1 MGAISRRSF
10 VSSAVSGAGAALG
23 AGALAGF
30 AGAGALGA
38 LPGLARP
45 ASAAEPPE
53 GAVPVELDATV
64 AVGGATFGYPST
76 CWSPSPDLPEGA
88 AAKFDIVEQGSGQT
102 VGSAVFTV
110 GSPAEAVSGGAWYAQ
125 NVFDGLMASEMSAGP
140 GGNVALYGFER
151 LDRDGVE
158 MGRALRSCATSE
170 KDGDGRPMLGW
181 LYMALAHDWTLI
193 YLEISVCPESFDAIT
208 TQTEAVWNSAVW
220 PAAIPE
226 DQAEGRLED
235 FRLFAL
241 ERVAL
246 RNRLHPYCNPYW
258 EVSDVAGIFGSLGD
272 PGHAGYLMP
281 RMWSYK
287 FSTPDGIEES
297 RVEHIEINTGY
308 GAPSMWL
315 WAMHRTDSDGTEYL
329 RSTAEVEGYGVV
341 DIAHYD
347 YSSFFAWYVASNG
360 TPILPEEAPH
370 PSKWVVFSGWN
381 GEPWQRVVGG

>member
-10 VSSAVSGAGAALG
+10 VSAAVSGAGALG
-23 AGALAGF
+23 VGAL
-30 AGAGALGA
+30 AGAGALGMA
-38 LPGLARP
+38 AGRA
-45 ASAAEPPE
+45 ASADEPPE
-53 GAVPVELDATV
+53 GAGPIALDATV
-64 AVGGATFGYPST
+64 AVGGATFGYPSA
-76 CWSPSPDLPEGA
+76 CWGPSSDLPEGA
-88 AAKFDIVEQGSGQT
+88 AAKFDIVEQASGQT
-102 VGSAVFTV
+102 VGSAVFTA

-151 LDRDGVE
+151 FDRDGVE

-170 KDGDGRPMLGW
+170 NDGDRRPMLGW
-181 LYMALAHDWTLI
+181 LYMTLAHDWSLI
-193 YLEISVCPESFDAIT
+193 YLEVSVCPESFDAVA

-220 PAAIPE
+220 PVAIPE

-235 FRLFAL
+235 FRSFAL

-258 EVSDVAGIFGSLGD
+258 AVADIYVNTGSLGD
-272 PGHAGYLMP
+272 PGHTGYLMP

-347 YSSFFAWYVASNG
+347 YSSFVVWYVASDG

>member
-10 VSSAVSGAGAALG
+10 VSSAVSGAGALG
-23 AGALAGF
+23 VGALAGL
-30 AGAGALGA
+30 AGAGALGMA
-38 LPGLARP
+38 AGRA
-45 ASAAEPPE
+45 ASADEPPE
-53 GAVPVELDATV
+53 GAGPVELDATV
-64 AVGGATFGYPST
+64 AVGGATFGYPSA
-76 CWSPSPDLPEGA
+76 CWGPSSNLPEGA
-88 AAKFDIVEQGSGQT
+88 AAKFDIVEQASGQT

-151 LDRDGVE
+151 FDRDGVE

-170 KDGDGRPMLGW
+170 NDGDRRPMLGW
-181 LYMALAHDWTLI
+181 LYMALAHDWSLI
-193 YLEISVCPESFDAIT
+193 YLEVSVCPESFDAVA
-208 TQTEAVWNSAVW
+208 TQTEAVWSSAVW
-220 PAAIPE
+220 PVAIPE

-235 FRLFAL
+235 FRSFAL

-258 EVSDVAGIFGSLGD
+258 AVADIYVNTGSLGD
-272 PGHAGYLMP
+272 PGHTGYLMP

-297 RVEHIEINTGY
+297 RVEHIEINMGY

-347 YSSFFAWYVASNG
+347 YSSFVVWYVASDG

>member
-10 VSSAVSGAGAALG
+10 VSGAISGAGALG
-23 AGALAGF
+23 VGAL
-30 AGAGALGA
+30 AGAGALGMA
-38 LPGLARP
+38 AGRA
-45 ASAAEPPE
+45 ASADEPPE
-53 GAVPVELDATV
+53 GAGPIALDATV
-64 AVGGATFGYPST
+64 AVGGATFGYPSA
-76 CWSPSPDLPEGA
+76 CWGPSSDLPEGA
-88 AAKFDIVEQGSGQT
+88 AAKFDIVEQASGQT

-151 LDRDGVE
+151 FDRDGVE

-170 KDGDGRPMLGW
+170 NDGDRRPMLGW
-181 LYMALAHDWTLI
+181 LYMTLAHDWSLI
-193 YLEISVCPESFDAIT
+193 YLEVSVCPESFDAVA

-235 FRLFAL
+235 FRSFAL

-258 EVSDVAGIFGSLGD
+258 AVADIYVNTGSLGD
-272 PGHAGYLMP
+272 PGHTGYLMP
-281 RMWSYK
+281 RMWGYR

-297 RVEHIEINTGY
+297 RVEHIEINMGY

-347 YSSFFAWYVASNG
+347 YSSPFAWYVASDG
-360 TPILPEEAPH
+360 TPIVPEEAPH
-370 PSKWVVFSGWN
+370 PSRWVVFSGWN

>member
-10 VSSAVSGAGAALG
+10 VSAAVSGAGALG
-23 AGALAGF
+23 VGALAGL
-30 AGAGALGA
+30 AGAGALGMA
-38 LPGLARP
+38 AGRA
-45 ASAAEPPE
+45 ASADEPPE
-53 GAVPVELDATV
+53 GAGPVELDATV
-64 AVGGATFGYPST
+64 AVGGATFSYPSA
-76 CWSPSPDLPEGA
+76 CWGPSSDLPEGA

-110 GSPAEAVSGGAWYAQ
+110 GSPAEAASGGAWYAQ
-125 NVFDGLMASEMSAGP
+125 NVFDGLMTSEMSAGP

-151 LDRDGVE
+151 LDRDGIE

-170 KDGDGRPMLGW
+170 NGGDGWPMLGW

-193 YLEISVCPESFDAIT
+193 YLEVSVCPESFDAVA
-208 TQTEAVWNSAVW
+208 TQTEAVWSSAVW

-235 FRLFAL
+235 FRSFAL

-258 EVSDVAGIFGSLGD
+258 EVSDVAGISGSLGD
-272 PGHAGYLMP
+272 PGHTGYLMP
-281 RMWSYK
+281 RMWGYR

-347 YSSFFAWYVASNG
+347 YSSSVVWYVASDG
-360 TPILPEEAPH
+360 APILPEEAPH

>member
-1 MGAISRRSF
+1 
-10 VSSAVSGAGAALG
+10 
-23 AGALAGF
+23 
-30 AGAGALGA
+30 
-38 LPGLARP
+38 
-45 ASAAEPPE
+45 
-53 GAVPVELDATV
+53 
-64 AVGGATFGYPST
+64 
-76 CWSPSPDLPEGA
+76 
-88 AAKFDIVEQGSGQT
+88 
-102 VGSAVFTV
+102 
-110 GSPAEAVSGGAWYAQ
+110 
-125 NVFDGLMASEMSAGP
+125 
-140 GGNVALYGFER
+140 
-151 LDRDGVE
+151 
-158 MGRALRSCATSE
+158 
-170 KDGDGRPMLGW
+170 MLGW

-193 YLEISVCPESFDAIT
+193 YLEVSVCPESFDAVA
-208 TQTEAVWNSAVW
+208 TQTEAVWSSAVW

-235 FRLFAL
+235 FRSFAL

-258 EVSDVAGIFGSLGD
+258 AVADIYVGSLGD
-272 PGHAGYLMP
+272 PGHTGYLMP
-281 RMWSYK
+281 RMWGYR

-297 RVEHIEINTGY
+297 RVEHIEINMGY

-315 WAMHRTDSDGTEYL
+315 WGMHRTDSDGTEYL

-347 YSSFFAWYVASNG
+347 YSSPFAWYVASDG